1 MRAEDYTDLYV
12 LEDNFWWFT
21 GMRKITTALLD
32 PFCPPDHD
40 RFVLDA
46 GCGTGGML
54 SWLSRYAG
62 RGRVV
67 GIDLVSDAIDF
78 CHAREHKYLVQAS
91 VTDLPFSDSVFDLVT
106 SFDVLVQLPGK
117 DSDVRAMREISRVLR
132 PGGIAFVRVAAYKW
146 MMSGHDEA
154 LGTQRRYSLNELAG
168 KMEGA
173 RFNILRASYAN
184 SFLLPIAIVRRLF
197 LKRIGISDCGSD
209 VKPLP
214 PGLGWLNRGLAAVLR
229 SEALLLKHSGL
240 NFPVGLS
247 AICVAQKSD
256 ENTKSR

>member
-1 MRAEDYTDLYV
+1 MRAEDYTDLYA
-12 LEDNFWWFT
+12 LEDNFWWFS
-21 GMRKITTALLD
+21 GMREVTTALLD

-67 GIDLVSDAIDF
+67 GIDLVSDAIKF
-78 CHAREHKYLVQAS
+78 CHAREHRYLLQSS

-117 DSDVRAMREISRVLR
+117 DSDVCAIREMHRVLC

-154 LGTQRRYSLNELAG
+154 LGTQRRYSLVELTG
-168 KMEGA
+168 KMERVG
-173 RFNILRASYAN
+173 FSILRASYAN
-184 SFLLPIAIVRRLF
+184 SFLLPVAIVRRLL
-197 LKRIGISDCGSD
+197 LKRIGISVRGSD

-214 PGLGWLNRGLAAVLR
+214 PGLGCLNRGLAAVLR
-229 SEALLLKHSGL
+229 SEALLLKHTGL
-240 NFPVGLS
+240 NLPAGLS
-247 AICVAQKSD
+247 AICIAQKSE
-256 ENTKSR
+256 ENTKSC